1 MIERRKLTLKE
12 TFLLFLGC
20 ALFFSTA
27 FAIIGPLASQQ
38 TSDEIAAYAT
48 DGVTATGKVT
58 GKPFKNAAFSY
69 APIWRLDIEFKT
81 AKGEEIHDSPLVT
94 DTIYDHY
101 AVGDPV
107 RVTYVRSR
115 PHWFYIPGTEPK
127 AGNITMFEAGTKYAG
142 LVAGA
147 SLIGILV
154 VVFAGRGGGAP
165 KDRAPTKSPA
175 PAPSPARQG
184 PRAEF
189 GARRRA

>member
-107 RVTYVRSR
+107 R
-115 PHWFYIPGTEPK
+115 GTEPK